1 MTVGIKIKVHLKFKD
16 ALASN
21 DRIIRTILKLK
32 CN

>member
-1 MTVGIKIKVHLKFKD
+1 MTLGIKIRVHLKFKD

-21 DRIIRTILKLK
+21 DRTIRMILKLK